1 MTSKMTGRT
10 RVMGYLILATT
21 LSLTACAAPAQ
32 DVVVIR
38 YNEGGDM
45 IDFINERSRMQ
56 GSGKTYRIDG
66 FCASACAMFLSLPN
80 VCVTPRSKLG
90 FHRGDGLWE
99 VFRDA
104 YIVHLPPAM
113 RGWYVANAET
123 TRTVFI
129 TGSQAIAL
137 GANACN

>member
-10 RVMGYLILATT
+10 RVMGY
-21 LSLTACAAPAQ
+21 
-32 DVVVIR
+32 
-38 YNEGGDM
+38 
-45 IDFINERSRMQ
+45 
-56 GSGKTYRIDG
+56 
-66 FCASACAMFLSLPN
+66 
-80 VCVTPRSKLG
+80 
-90 FHRGDGLWE
+90 
-99 VFRDA
+99 
-104 YIVHLPPAM
+104 LPPAM